1 MFHLCNVLQL
11 VIYRF
16 YDGTFPEQQFVRHA
30 HQSTFHVVFKFG
42 DKLYAVHEQALEKV
56 GINPTF
62 SRHGITQV
70 NLALLIWLNEKVLAD
85 IAFVCDQLPVYEFNE
100 GLVFQRFP
108 VIHIS
113 RGYHEVEQLTL
124 FVTNQMQPE
133 AKEPS
138 HGTLAS
144 LRNAPEHLVDMYPL
158 VPAHSKGSAVHETY
172 ACTFPKQYLLDE
184 QSKRYGNFLFKFH
197 ETVV

>member
-1 MFHLCNVLQL
+1 MSS
-11 VIYRF
+11 
-16 YDGTFPEQQFVRHA
+16 FPKQQFVRHA
-30 HQSTFHVVFKFG
+30 HQGTFHVVFKFG
-42 DKLYAVHEQALEKV
+42 DKLYAVYEQAL
-56 GINPTF
+56 
-62 SRHGITQV
+62 
-70 NLALLIWLNEKVLAD
+70 EKVLAD

-124 FVTNQMQPE
+124 FVTNQMQLE

-184 QSKRYGNFLFKFH
+184 QSQRYGNFLFKFH

>member
-16 YDGTFPEQQFVRHA
+16 YDGTFPKQPFVRHA

-70 NLALLIWLNEKVLAD
+70 NLALLIWLNENVLAD
-85 IAFVCDQLPVYEFNE
+85 IAFVGNQ
-100 GLVFQRFP
+100 FP
-108 VIHIS
+108 V
-113 RGYHEVEQLTL
+113 
-124 FVTNQMQPE
+124 
-133 AKEPS
+133 
-138 HGTLAS
+138 
-144 LRNAPEHLVDMYPL
+144 
-158 VPAHSKGSAVHETY
+158 
-172 ACTFPKQYLLDE
+172 
-184 QSKRYGNFLFKFH
+184 
-197 ETVV
+197 

>member
-1 MFHLCNVLQL
+1 MFNLCNVLQL
-11 VIYRF
+11 VIYCF
-16 YDGTFPEQQFVRHA
+16 YDGTFPKQQFVRHA
-30 HQSTFHVVFKFG
+30 HQSTFHVVLKFG

-56 GINPTF
+56 GINPTI
-62 SRHGITQV
+62 SRHGIAQAS
-70 NLALLIWLNEKVLAD
+70 LALLIWLNEMVLAD
-85 IAFVCDQLPVYEFNE
+85 IAFVGDQLPVYEFNE

-108 VIHIS
+108 VINIS

-124 FVTNQMQPE
+124 FVTNQMQLE

-138 HGTLAS
+138 HETLAS
-144 LRNAPEHLVDMYPL
+144 LCNALEHLVDMYPL
-158 VPAHSKGSAVHETY
+158 VPAYPKGSAVHETY

-184 QSKRYGNFLFKFH
+184 QSQRYGNFLFKFH

>member
-30 HQSTFHVVFKFG
+30 YQSTFHVVFKFG
-42 DKLYAVHEQALEKV
+42 DKLYAVHEQAL
-56 GINPTF
+56 
-62 SRHGITQV
+62 
-70 NLALLIWLNEKVLAD
+70 EKVLAD

-108 VIHIS
+108 FIHIS
-113 RGYHEVEQLTL
+113 RGYHEVEQLPL
-124 FVTNQMQPE
+124 FVTNQMQLE

-184 QSKRYGNFLFKFH
+184 QSQRYGNFLFKFH

>member
-1 MFHLCNVLQL
+1 MMA
-11 VIYRF
+11 RF
-16 YDGTFPEQQFVRHA
+16 LSSSLSDTLIKAPFP
-30 HQSTFHVVFKFG
+30 
-42 DKLYAVHEQALEKV
+42 
-56 GINPTF
+56 
-62 SRHGITQV
+62 
-70 NLALLIWLNEKVLAD
+70 
-85 IAFVCDQLPVYEFNE
+85 
-100 GLVFQRFP
+100 
-108 VIHIS
+108 
-113 RGYHEVEQLTL
+113 L
-124 FVTNQMQPE
+124 FVTNQMQLE

-184 QSKRYGNFLFKFH
+184 QSQRYGNFLFKFH

>member
-1 MFHLCNVLQL
+1 MQYSSTRHLPFYYCSFPKQQL
-11 VIYRF
+11 
-16 YDGTFPEQQFVRHA
+16 VRHA
-30 HQSTFHVVFKFG
+30 HQGTFHVVFKFG

-113 RGYHEVEQLTL
+113 RGYHEVEQHTL

-184 QSKRYGNFLFKFH
+184 QSQRYGNFLFKFH

>member
-1 MFHLCNVLQL
+1 MFNLCNVLQL

-16 YDGTFPEQQFVRHA
+16 YDGTFPKQQFVRHA

-42 DKLYAVHEQALEKV
+42 DKLYAVHEQAL
-56 GINPTF
+56 
-62 SRHGITQV
+62 
-70 NLALLIWLNEKVLAD
+70 EKVLAD

-124 FVTNQMQPE
+124 FVTNQMQLE
-133 AKEPS
+133 VKEPS

-144 LRNAPEHLVDMYPL
+144 LCNAPEHLVDMYPL

-184 QSKRYGNFLFKFH
+184 QSQRYGNFLFKFH

>member
-30 HQSTFHVVFKFG
+30 YQSTFHVVFKFG

-124 FVTNQMQPE
+124 FVTNQMQLE

-184 QSKRYGNFLFKFH
+184 QSQRYGNFLFKFH

>member
-1 MFHLCNVLQL
+1 MFNLCNVLQL

-16 YDGTFPEQQFVRHA
+16 YDGTFPKQQFVRHA

-42 DKLYAVHEQALEKV
+42 DKLYAVHEQAL
-56 GINPTF
+56 
-62 SRHGITQV
+62 
-70 NLALLIWLNEKVLAD
+70 EKVLAD

-124 FVTNQMQPE
+124 FVTNQMQLE
-133 AKEPS
+133 VKEPS

-144 LRNAPEHLVDMYPL
+144 LCNAPEHLVDMYPL
-158 VPAHSKGSAVHETY
+158 VPAHSKGGEVWQSFFASRMLVCRSGKLLAGGSFRIGAVCVT
-172 ACTFPKQYLLDE
+172 
-184 QSKRYGNFLFKFH
+184 SKNGNLMARKIQMKRFGN
-197 ETVV
+197 